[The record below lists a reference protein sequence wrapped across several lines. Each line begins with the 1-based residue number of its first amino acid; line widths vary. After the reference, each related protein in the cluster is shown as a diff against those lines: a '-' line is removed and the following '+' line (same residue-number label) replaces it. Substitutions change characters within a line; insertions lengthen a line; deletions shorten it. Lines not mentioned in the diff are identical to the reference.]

1 MTMGRY
7 SRKQSACAGKESA
20 EDFGKRR
27 EDQREIS
34 AHLQLNYANTPP
46 CGCAG
51 VTFLFSLIHP
61 LYEPFVCFPIIWIT
75 HLNYPVQLDYANT
88 SPFRCVGVTFLLAF
102 IRPLYKSLL
111 ASYCLDYPFQPDY
124 AKFPRA
130 NAGEFCILFSPSA
143 GVLYII
149 FYFHYTKILWGFR
162 SYQLP
167 KTIWFRK
174 RSPVQSLRNYFLS
187 FLVRPL
193 HKLFAF
199 SPIISTLHKTQ
210 FCKYSSMCLQGN
222 NYLPFYVSPLY

>member
-1 MTMGRY
+1 MGRY
-7 SRKQSACAGKESA
+7 SRKQTACAGKESA

-51 VTFLFSLIHP
+51 VTFFSLIRP
-61 LYEPFVCFPIIWIT
+61 LHEPFVCFPIIWIT

-88 SPFRCVGVTFLLAF
+88 HPFRYRGVTFLLSYSSIVQIF
-102 IRPLYKSLL
+102 IGFLL
-111 ASYCLDYPFQPDY
+111 SGLPFQPDY

-143 GVLYII
+143 GVLYI
-149 FYFHYTKILWGFR
+149 FFFFHYTETLGDFR

-167 KTIWFRK
+167 KTI
-174 RSPVQSLRNYFLS
+174 
-187 FLVRPL
+187 
-193 HKLFAF
+193 
-199 SPIISTLHKTQ
+199 
-210 FCKYSSMCLQGN
+210 
-222 NYLPFYVSPLY
+222 

>member
-27 EDQREIS
+27 EDQREVS

-51 VTFLFSLIHP
+51 VTFLLSL
-61 LYEPFVCFPIIWIT
+61 
-75 HLNYPVQLDYANT
+75 
-88 SPFRCVGVTFLLAF
+88 

-111 ASYCLDYPFQPDY
+111 ASYYLDYPFQPDY

-143 GVLYII
+143 GILYIF
-149 FYFHYTKILWGFR
+149 FYFHYTETLGGFR

-167 KTIWFRK
+167 KTI
-174 RSPVQSLRNYFLS
+174 
-187 FLVRPL
+187 
-193 HKLFAF
+193 
-199 SPIISTLHKTQ
+199 
-210 FCKYSSMCLQGN
+210 
-222 NYLPFYVSPLY
+222 